1 MNSEEDIL
9 NKGDEAMKKRRN
21 FKEIDRELE
30 LRKERVLQSI
40 YFQPGFWNYKE
51 VGHDEK
57 KKEPGTGW
65 QRNRT
70 DKGKVVEENVQ
81 PAKRFL
87 IGD

>member
-40 YFQPGFWNYKE
+40 YFQPGF
-51 VGHDEK
+51 
-57 KKEPGTGW
+57 
-65 QRNRT
+65 
-70 DKGKVVEENVQ
+70 
-81 PAKRFL
+81 
-87 IGD
+87 